1 MKNGAWEYPLRSLS
15 GFSGFWR
22 SPIRKGSK
30 CHSGCSFSSFLH
42 SPSFLSKHNSGIVF
56 YLFCCFWKLK
66 LIVQNRIVISTFY
79 ASNERT
85 DDSSRTN
92 PQHGMLLCAASDIKD
107 IHPLRPTTNMRYLW
121 AWFWEQR
128 RCQRGEQ
135 GAAPTEI
142 LAPGPHLHAPLPA
155 VRLHALTGTVRSV
168 SDPDVYWLSSVGNKH
183 SYSCV
188 QNTDRISEYISVC
201 HWTVLLV
208 SGMLLAVVFDYA
220 YYTRPYTNAAFQRW
234 QSGLLIIKQ
243 NTRPRHW
250 RTFDAVWALLNP
262 CAVGIWTWYN
272 STNLLWQRQTSAYVW
287 HYVLTLLWCGHSP
300 FHDLYCNPYLVPKL
314 MSCACRNV
322 TKLWYFALRR
332 RRQICNVLHVQVL
345 KNFRFQE
352 PPTWLPDSWTLL
364 VAVLLN
370 PHYRLALH
378 ARHVLATHSMAP
390 AARSLA
396 LALTVKGQWVTPAVK
411 PYFVYKVRYDVMT
424 RCISLST
431 CDLHAFTYLA
441 HTAGV

>member
-107 IHPLRPTTNMRYLW
+107 IHPLRPSTNMRYLW

-142 LAPGPHLHAPLPA
+142 LAPRPHLHAPLPA

-208 SGMLLAVVFDYA
+208 SGMLLAVVFDY
-220 YYTRPYTNAAFQRW
+220 RPTILGPIRMQLFNADNQVCWLSSKTQDPGTDGRLMLYERFSTLVLLAFE
-234 QSGLLIIKQ
+234 
-243 NTRPRHW
+243 
-250 RTFDAVWALLNP
+250 
-262 CAVGIWTWYN
+262 
-272 STNLLWQRQTSAYVW
+272 
-287 HYVLTLLWCGHSP
+287 
-300 FHDLYCNPYLVPKL
+300 HDIT
-314 MSCACRNV
+314 A
-322 TKLWYFALRR
+322 
-332 RRQICNVLHVQVL
+332 QICCD
-345 KNFRFQE
+345 KDR
-352 PPTWLPDSWTLL
+352 LL
-364 VAVLLN
+364 
-370 PHYRLALH
+370 R
-378 ARHVLATHSMAP
+378 M
-390 AARSLA
+390 
-396 LALTVKGQWVTPAVK
+396 
-411 PYFVYKVRYDVMT
+411 FDIM
-424 RCISLST
+424 
-431 CDLHAFTYLA
+431 F
-441 HTAGV
+441 